1 MENLTSKQKLKV
13 KGPIVD
19 ANNRLNGIFKLF
31 DLFDFEFSPGNRL
44 VDLFS
49 GHFSFFHSNRRSIDF
64 RKSHL
69 QKLDEVIFNALMD
82 PKLAII
88 ILDTSIKNNI
98 ATLIAHIHSH
108 NSPVV
113 KTIYHATN
121 VTSTKAKLFAIRC
134 GMNQA
139 MQLSN
144 IKCILVITDSIHAAE
159 KIFDSSIHSYQTQI
173 ASIFKKIRQFFER
186 NHCSSLEF

>member
-49 GHFSFFHSNRRSIDF
+49 GLFSFFHSNRRSIDF

-88 ILDTSIKNNI
+88 ILDTSIKKQYCNF
-98 ATLIAHIHSH
+98 
-108 NSPVV
+108 NSTYPFSQF
-113 KTIYHATN
+113 
-121 VTSTKAKLFAIRC
+121 TSC
-134 GMNQA
+134 
-139 MQLSN
+139 
-144 IKCILVITDSIHAAE
+144 
-159 KIFDSSIHSYQTQI
+159 
-173 ASIFKKIRQFFER
+173 
-186 NHCSSLEF
+186 